1 VLIPWYPVLFWPHG
15 QTGFVIQADA
25 GFVIQADAGFA
36 IRAEALRAIRGCS
49 RAPASVV
56 LNGKHGARGSWNPT
70 LAAYPSTHKSRGGR
84 IPACREG
91 PLIEESLDFSDVLG
105 DAVGR
110 QTLEE
115 DLPITLLLDS
125 RIEQNQQSPVFER
138 ADEAPKALL

>member
-1 VLIPWYPVLFWPHG
+1 MVS
-15 QTGFVIQADA
+15 GFV
-25 GFVIQADAGFA
+25 
-36 IRAEALRAIRGCS
+36 
-49 RAPASVV
+49 
-56 LNGKHGARGSWNPT
+56 
-70 LAAYPSTHKSRGGR
+70 LAARADGICHPGRGASRHSWLLTRPGFGGVER
-84 IPACREG
+84 KAQCSGVVESHPCFLPQHAKTACREG
-91 PLIEESLDFSDVLG
+91 PLIEKSLDFSDVLG